1 MFRLNFKIALRSLMR
16 YKSVSLIN
24 IAGLGIGISS
34 CLLLLLYVSYESNYD
49 RHFKDSRNLY
59 QAMINLYDV
68 DGGVLRTIDQTQ
80 NVLAAS
86 LKSGFPDVEESGRL
100 TDSYPRLLQAG
111 ENSIKLSNR
120 YADPSI
126 LKLFDFTFLS
136 GSPLSALDDPGS
148 VVLTQSVAIQL
159 FGSTQVLN
167 KTVKFEDQVEL
178 KVSGVI
184 KDLPAN
190 TTYNFQMLT
199 PWKLFENLNE
209 WPKAPA
215 WGNHN
220 YYTLVR
226 LSANS
231 DVAALNDNLK
241 GLVKKNLRLAKEDVF
256 LYPLNDLHLHGTFVN
271 GQPNGGRIQQI
282 HLFIGL
288 SIGILLI
295 ACINFINLST
305 ANAQRRAKE
314 IGVKK
319 TIGATRFSLMLQF
332 GLESLILTFISILV
346 SVVIVEFS
354 LPWFN
359 SILGI
364 QIVINYFNPLTWLL
378 LLGVLVFTGLIAG
391 SYPAIYLSGLSTI
404 RSLKNTFNFK
414 KGYSFSFRQ
423 FLVIGQFVFAF
434 ILITATITIYKQIQ
448 YLKNKPLGY
457 ESSGLVEIPHEGLL
471 YPKYELLKSRLL
483 QSGAVVNMTQSS
495 SSITDKKST
504 IRGLA
509 WEGMSDTDKNIDF
522 DQVYTLDGFTE
533 TMNIKMLT
541 GRDFSHKFAS
551 DTAGLLLSKKAV
563 GVMRLKNPIG
573 SRILYQGEQRTVVG
587 VFDDIRW
594 GDPGAASAPM
604 VIAYEDYSDVIT
616 MRLNP
621 AKSVNESIDVIS
633 KILKSVNPNF
643 PVQLKFIDS
652 LNEVKLKDEATLG
665 ILANLF
671 GCLSIFISCMGLF
684 ALASF
689 SAEQRKKEISIRK
702 VLGATISQLMV
713 LLSSSFLKLV
723 FIGIIIAVPVAFL
736 IMQEWLDSFVVR
748 TPLSLWLFLQS
759 AFIII
764 SVALL
769 TVSWQTYRASVANPV
784 KALKYE

>member
-34 CLLLLLYVSYESNYD
+34 CLLLLLYVSYESSYD
-49 RHFKDSRNLY
+49 RHLKDSGKLY

-86 LKSGFPDVEESGRL
+86 LKSEFPDVEESARL

-111 ENSIKLSNR
+111 ENSVKLSSR
-120 YADPSI
+120 YADPSV
-126 LKLFDFTFLS
+126 LKLFDFKFLS
-136 GSPLSALDDPGS
+136 GNSVKALDDPNS
-148 VVLTQSVAIQL
+148 VILTESVAMQL
-159 FGSTQVLN
+159 FGSAQVLN
-167 KTVKFEDQVEL
+167 RSVRFEDQVDL

-190 TTYNFQMLT
+190 TTYNFQILT

-209 WPKAPA
+209 WPKEPA

-226 LSANS
+226 LRANS
-231 DVAALNDNLK
+231 NLAALNKTLK
-241 GLVKKNLRLAKEDVF
+241 GLIQKNLKLAKEDVF

-271 GQPNGGRIQQI
+271 GQPSGGRIQQI

-295 ACINFINLST
+295 ACVNFINLST

-332 GLESLILTFISILV
+332 GLESFILTFISILV

-359 SILGI
+359 SLLDI
-364 QIVINYFNPLTWLL
+364 QIVIDYFNPLTWVL
-378 LLGVLVFTGLIAG
+378 LLGVLTFTGLIAG

-414 KGYSFSFRQ
+414 KGFNLSFRQ
-423 FLVIGQFVFAF
+423 LLVIGQFVFAF

-457 ESSGLVEIPHEGLL
+457 DSSGLIEIPHEGLL
-471 YPKYELLKSRLL
+471 YLKYDLLKSRLL
-483 QSGAVVNMTQSS
+483 QSGAVVNLTQSS
-495 SSITDKKST
+495 SGITDREST

-509 WEGMSDTDKNIDF
+509 WEGMSANDKNIDF
-522 DQVYTLDGFTE
+522 DQIYTLDGFTE
-533 TMNIKMLT
+533 TMNIKMLS
-541 GRDFSHKFAS
+541 GRDFSRTFAS

-563 GVMRLKNPIG
+563 AVMRLKNPIG
-573 SRILYQGEQRTVVG
+573 SRIFYHGEQRTVVG

-594 GDPGAASAPM
+594 GDPGAATAPM
-604 VIAYEDYSDVIT
+604 LIAYEDYSDVIT

-621 AKSVNESIDVIS
+621 TKSISESIAVIS

-671 GCLSIFISCMGLF
+671 GCLSIFISSIGLF

-723 FIGIIIAVPVAFL
+723 FIGILIAVPIAFL
-736 IMQEWLDSFVVR
+736 LMQQWLESFVVR

-759 AFIII
+759 AFLIML
-764 SVALL
+764 VALF
-769 TVSWQTYRASVANPV
+769 TVSWQTYRAAVSNTTD
-784 KALKYE
+784 ALKYE